1 MKKTKAKGRSS
12 GSFVELLKYPVAIL
26 LVLSLFRL
34 ISLSLFSNR
43 FDGIFVILVLLVY
56 GYIGWSAVKRYK
68 FSLGKSAWA
77 GIIAIGITSVVF
89 LILLMISGK
98 TVFDM
103 AGVNPTELGI
113 PPEAIEYTK
122 MIMIISSFIFSVI
135 IGGIVALIGA
145 VIAQKTK

>member
-1 MKKTKAKGRSS
+1 MKKTKAKVRSS

-34 ISLSLFSNR
+34 ISLSLFSNI
-43 FDGIFVILVLLVY
+43 FDGIFVILILLVY
-56 GYIGWSAVKRYK
+56 GYIGWSAVKRYS

-77 GIIAIGITSVVF
+77 GIIAVGITSFVF
-89 LILLMISGK
+89 LILLMFSGK

-103 AGVNPTELGI
+103 AGVNPMELGI
-113 PPEAIEYTK
+113 PPEAIERTK
-122 MIMIISSFIFSVI
+122 MIMTISSFIFSVI

-145 VIAQKTK
+145 VVAQRIK